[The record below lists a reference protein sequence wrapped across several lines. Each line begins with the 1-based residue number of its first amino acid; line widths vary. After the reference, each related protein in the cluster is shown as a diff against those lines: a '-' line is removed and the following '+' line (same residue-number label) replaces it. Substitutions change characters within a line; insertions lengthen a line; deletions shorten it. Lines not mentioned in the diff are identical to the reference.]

1 MGRNPTADTYMCTY
15 TDHES
20 APPAAKLSLS
30 QSQKKK
36 TTKHRLSRTSGRG
49 GRRQEQ
55 PSRTPGSPGARRGRR
70 WPRPR
75 SPPAHAAAP
84 PGRAAAAAAGHP
96 QRAAG
101 KFPRRPDGTAGPLLP
116 LVQSTTCFGLHLV
129 TGSMAG
135 PSPPAP
141 APATDRSS
149 SGRGLAPSH
158 APIPAAPL
166 RAAPSPA
173 RLLPPAA
180 GPPRC
185 RSAPRCRVPPG
196 PGRPRAW
203 KVPRKKFL
211 GLPLRQVR
219 RGGDPESP
227 GILPGSGG
235 RAVGR
240 RAARPCAPLRRW
252 LSVSHSLGVI
262 LAASAECLEPRLSPY
277 WLLGF
282 LFLNRPLK
290 SVLGCGGCFTRRV
303 CFSFA
308 AFSWQLH

>member
-101 KFPRRPDGTAGPLLP
+101 KFPRRPRRHGRPPLTLSPVHHLLRAPLGHRLHGGSEPAGTSPRDRPQLLRPRTRPLSRSHPGSAAPGRPLPGPAPPAGRGPAPLPLRPQVPCPARAGPASCLESAEKKVP
-116 LVQSTTCFGLHLV
+116 GAPAA
-129 TGSMAG
+129 AG
-135 PSPPAP
+135 PERRRSRIARHPSREWRTGRGAEGGQALRPAP
-141 APATDRSS
+141 AVAQRESQPWGNFSS
-149 SGRGLAPSH
+149 L
-158 APIPAAPL
+158 
-166 RAAPSPA
+166 
-173 RLLPPAA
+173 
-180 GPPRC
+180 
-185 RSAPRCRVPPG
+185 CRVP
-196 PGRPRAW
+196 
-203 KVPRKKFL
+203 
-211 GLPLRQVR
+211 
-219 RGGDPESP
+219 
-227 GILPGSGG
+227 
-235 RAVGR
+235 
-240 RAARPCAPLRRW
+240 
-252 LSVSHSLGVI
+252 
-262 LAASAECLEPRLSPY
+262 
-277 WLLGF
+277 
-282 LFLNRPLK
+282 
-290 SVLGCGGCFTRRV
+290 
-303 CFSFA
+303 
-308 AFSWQLH
+308 